1 MTLTTLFTGGGL
13 ADTGYHAAGFQSVQG
28 IELDVKIC
36 EVARANGIAVTEGN
50 ILDFNFKKWQRT
62 DALHASPPC
71 TNASVA
77 NSKGGETAL
86 DIALAEKVAEAIT
99 YFKPSIFT
107 MEEVTN
113 YRNFK
118 SFQIILNALS
128 KEGYFFDAQHVNFAD
143 LGVPQS
149 RVRLIVRAIKGFLP
163 AYPTK
168 VPHKG
173 WYEAIK
179 DLIPTLPES
188 SFATWQLKRLE
199 EIDWIDTALFPSANA
214 KARTFSDRKSDE
226 PSQTQTIGENR
237 AFLLEPGLK
246 SLPGAVNKPA
256 HCVTV
261 STNQIYNSKAFIV
274 DGGTSSHGK
283 KITVR
288 TSDEPFITC
297 NATSH
302 TRQIKAWLEQGR
314 VVKMTPRANARFQ
327 TLPDSYIL
335 PEQKSLAQKIIGNGV
350 PCLGMQKIAEGLRDF
365 C

>member
-13 ADTGYHAAGFQSVQG
+13 ADIGFHAAGFESVQG
-28 IELDVKIC
+28 IELDGQIC
-36 EVARANGIAVTEGN
+36 EVAKANGIAVTEGN
-50 ILDFNFKKWQRT
+50 ILDFNFRRWQRT

-86 DIALAEKVAEAIT
+86 DIALAEKVAEAIN

-107 MEEVTN
+107 MENVVN

-163 AYPTK
+163 AYPAK
-168 VPHKG
+168 EPHNG
-173 WYEAIK
+173 WYEAIE

-188 SFATWQLKRLE
+188 EFAPWQDKY
-199 EIDWIDTALFPSANA
+199 ITDY
-214 KARTFSDRKSDE
+214 SDIFLVDGQKEFNSDG
-226 PSQTQTIGENR
+226 PGIRQKTQPAFTIAASQKHRPMR
-237 AFLLEPGLK
+237 AFIKER
-246 SLPGAVNKPA
+246 
-256 HCVTV
+256 
-261 STNQIYNSKAFIV
+261 
-274 DGGTSSHGK
+274 
-283 KITVR
+283 KI
-288 TSDEPFITC
+288 
-297 NATSH
+297 
-302 TRQIKAWLEQGR
+302 
-314 VVKMTPRANARFQ
+314 VKMNTEAFGRFQ
-327 TLPDSYIL
+327 TLPTFYKHAN
-335 PEQKSLAQKIIGNGV
+335 EKIIGNGV
-350 PCLGMQKIAEGLRDF
+350 PCLGMQKIAEGLKEF